1 MAPSFTSIGCAVRS
15 RLDRWRSLA
24 DYDLDGRIVL
34 VTGATSGLGRAVAEL
49 LARAQATVILLG
61 RDAVKTRRVRNEL
74 ATATDNNSLH
84 PVVAD
89 LTDLASVDNAATELL
104 ESFDHLDA
112 VIHNAGALNVERQ
125 TTPDGLEATVA
136 LHVVAPF
143 LLTSRLLDRL
153 RAGGPGR
160 VLTMSSGGM
169 YTAPLCA
176 ADLEMS
182 AGEYHGTDQYAKA
195 KRGPGH
201 TQRDVGQCGRP
212 PRGRVPRR
220 PPRVGRHSWCRV
232 VAPPLPSRPPAAA
245 PHSRRG
251 RRHDR
256 LAGGRRR
263 PTARQHRRL
272 LARPTAASDPSARQ
286 HPAQRHRRTTG
297 CAVGVVRRAQRTR
310 PVSSRGGPRAEYLNE
325 DSSNVLA
332 ADERHTPP
340 PSPSA
345 PARRRH
351 RQRDLGPRRRP
362 RAHGSRTRRWPRPNA
377 ARSTASS
384 TRCRIGE
391 DTRVLEI
398 GSGWGE
404 LAIRAAAWERRS

>member
-1 MAPSFTSIGCAVRS
+1 LIAADAVDAVLEATVAPSFTSIGCAVRS

-112 VIHNAGALNVERQ
+112 VIHNAGTLNVERQ

-182 AGEYHGTDQYAKA
+182 AGEYRGTDQYAKA
-195 KRGPGH
+195 KR
-201 TQRDVGQCGRP
+201 
-212 PRGRVPRR
+212 
-220 PPRVGRHSWCRV
+220 
-232 VAPPLPSRPPAAA
+232 
-245 PHSRRG
+245 
-251 RRHDR
+251 
-256 LAGGRRR
+256 
-263 PTARQHRRL
+263 
-272 LARPTAASDPSARQ
+272 
-286 HPAQRHRRTTG
+286 AQVT
-297 CAVGVVRRAQRTR
+297 
-310 PVSSRGGPRAEYLNE
+310 LNE
-325 DSSNVLA
+325 MWASAVDRHEVVFHAVHPGWADTPGVESSLPRFHRALRPLLRTPAEGADTIAWLA
-332 ADERHTPP
+332 ADDGRPLASTGAFWH
-340 PSPSA
+340 
-345 PARRRH
+345 
-351 RQRDLGPRRRP
+351 DRRP
-362 RAHGSRTRRWPRPNA
+362 RPIHRLGSTRR
-377 ARSTASS
+377 SDTA
-384 TRCRIGE
+384 
-391 DTRVLEI
+391 
-398 GSGWGE
+398 
-404 LAIRAAAWERRS
+404 ERRDALWAWCVERSGLDPSHPEAVPAPNT